1 LNTVSFQ
8 ILDKFKLISQYFETN
23 EDNNVLIGLQ
33 LVFELLNIAS
43 YFSSPTERFQI
54 SHYLIKLF
62 DYLDS
67 TVIVKILKYL
77 HDSSNVQIIFE
88 SLKIVTLF
96 ASGPKLPAINA
107 TSIFHPSKMLHKNF
121 LIQNNIL
128 AILLKFNEYPPNNAI
143 REQALIAIG
152 FLAKNSPQIRDM
164 IILQNG
170 LEIIYK
176 YYSPD
181 RTTKEMEKIS
191 WVLSILA
198 GVSLKIPIRDLE
210 KLALLNKIFGEL
222 LFWRDNIEILTN
234 SLLGISYTMPYIQPD
249 YEKLNLWSRIL
260 AILTHNSILVKR
272 SGLIALGRIIND
284 EGQCQIL
291 IELKMI
297 EKFSDLLNY
306 NSPEIK
312 LSVVYI
318 LKKLVEKGY
327 GSVMIFFIYMCL
339 NGFYFVHYI

>member
-1 LNTVSFQ
+1 M
-8 ILDKFKLISQYFETN
+8 
-23 EDNNVLIGLQ
+23 
-33 LVFELLNIAS
+33 VFELLNIAS
-43 YFSSPTERFQI
+43 VFSSPTERFQI

-77 HDSSNVQIIFE
+77 NDATNHNIILE

-96 ASGPKLPAINA
+96 ASGPKLPAIA
-107 TSIFHPSKMLHKNF
+107 VTSIFHPSKMLHKNF

-128 AILLKFNEYPPNNAI
+128 DIFLKFNEFPPSNAI
-143 REQALIAIG
+143 REQALIALG

-170 LEIIYK
+170 LESIYK
-176 YYSPD
+176 YYSAE
-181 RTTKEMEKIS
+181 RTIKEMQKIS

-198 GVSLKIPIRDLE
+198 GVSLKIPLRDAE
-210 KLALLNKIFGEL
+210 RLALLNKIFGEL
-222 LFWRDNIEILTN
+222 LFWRDDIEILTN
-234 SLLGISYTMPYIQPD
+234 ALLGISYTMPFLQPD
-249 YEKLNLWSRIL
+249 YENLNLWSRIL
-260 AILTHNSILVKR
+260 ALLTHNSILVKR
-272 SGLIALGRIIND
+272 SGLVALGRVIND

-291 IELKMI
+291 IELRMI
-297 EKFSDLLNY
+297 EKFTDLLNY

-312 LSVVYI
+312 LSVVSI

-327 GSVMIFFIYMCL
+327 GAVFLKPCIFGSFL
-339 NGFYFVHYI
+339 FFGRATGN